1 MTSPRHIYM
10 YFFRPS
16 CDGSKKTIWYGAMD
30 EKSWQ
35 KKLEFLKKRL
45 KSKFVKMA
53 EPMRQIEYTR
63 ENYEKLFPNNKV
75 ITPLGEVKLGMH
87 QFEKL
92 NIKSRENLLGAMCQT
107 LSDPIIVINEDDKK
121 SQLYSKSFINDDKKI
136 ISVLTVIANIDGNS
150 VAISTHKR
158 NINNI
163 INKIKKPA
171 DLLYERQ
178 ISGIM
183 GTAGHDPYSLNL
195 ANKSDTQSEGNQKN
209 TPVD

>member
-1 MTSPRHIYM
+1 
-10 YFFRPS
+10 
-16 CDGSKKTIWYGAMD
+16 MD
-30 EKSWQ
+30 EKDSQ
-35 KKLEFLKKRL
+35 EKLVFLKKRL
-45 KSKFVKMA
+45 KEKFVEMA

-63 ENYEKLFPNNKV
+63 GNYEKLFPDNKV

-92 NIKSRENLLGAMCQT
+92 NIKDRKNLLGAMYQI
-107 LSDPIIVINEDDKK
+107 LSDPIIIINDDRK
-121 SQLYSKSFINDDKKI
+121 SQLYSKSFLNNDKKI
-136 ISVLTVIANIDGNS
+136 ISVLTVIANIDGNRI
-150 VAISTHKR
+150 AISTHIR

-163 INKIKKPA
+163 INKIKKTA

-195 ANKSDTQSEGNQKN
+195 ANNGDTQSESNQKD
-209 TPVD
+209 TPVE